1 MLVGINYYRTLRKI
15 NMRFIKL
22 LISFLLIALTNCNS
36 QNEKEKSD
44 TNINPE
50 IKAYADFLKNQNISA
65 KNYVL
70 SLFEKYDIVIISER
84 LHYEYTQ
91 YELYLD
97 IISDKQF
104 IDSVGNIFVE
114 VGVSS
119 EQDKVEIFLKSE
131 KLTEKIIE
139 KKALEIYR
147 NIPFLPSW
155 DKTSYYDFLIQLYKI
170 NQDLEPSKKINLYY
184 SDVPF
189 NWKRTKTKEQY
200 KIFMDTISTR
210 DSIIAKQIIDK
221 FEINNHKKALVILNY
236 RHGFTNIRYVKGGEK
251 AENTGRYLK
260 EKYENR
266 IASVLI
272 NDLCSKDDTFFSYQN
287 GKWDATFKLL
297 DKKNIG
303 FDFNKSPFGNDS
315 FDMYPIVNDL
325 TYNDVFTGFIYT
337 SPIDS
342 FIFKKGVKNYIS
354 NDFKSEY
361 LRRIEIG
368 GYLPDIENDT
378 IQRLW
383 KYNNKEWCPNYDT
396 IEFNINKWKT
406 RYNNAHK
413 APGNNWLN

>member
-1 MLVGINYYRTLRKI
+1 
-15 NMRFIKL
+15 MRYIRL
-22 LISFLLIALTNCNS
+22 LILFLLIGLTNCNN
-36 QNEKEKSD
+36 QNKKGKSD

-50 IKAYADFLKNQNISA
+50 IRTYVDFLQNQNISA
-65 KNYVL
+65 KDYIL
-70 SLFEKYDIVIISER
+70 SLFEKYDIVIITER

-91 YELYLD
+91 YEFYID
-97 IISDKQF
+97 IISDKRF
-104 IDSVGNIFVE
+104 INNVGNIFVE
-114 VGVSS
+114 VGISS
-119 EQDKVEIFLKSE
+119 EQDNVERFLKSE
-131 KLTEKIIE
+131 NLTKNIIE
-139 KKALEIYR
+139 KNALEIYR
-147 NIPFLPSW
+147 NIPFFPSW

-189 NWKRTKTKEQY
+189 SWKHTKTKEQY

-221 FEINNHKKALVILNY
+221 FEKIEIKTNNHKKALVILNY
-236 RHGFTNIRYVKGGEK
+236 RHGFTNIRYTKNGRK

-260 EKYENR
+260 EKYKNR

-272 NDLCSKDDTFFSYQN
+272 NDLYPKDDTFFPYQN
-287 GKWDATFKLL
+287 GKWDASFELL
-297 DKKNIG
+297 NKTNIG
-303 FDFNKSPFGNDS
+303 FNFNKSPFGDDS
-315 FDMYPIVNDL
+315 FDMYPIANDL
-325 TYNDVFTGFIYT
+325 TYKDVFTGFVYT

-361 LRRIEIG
+361 VRRMEIG

-396 IEFNINKWKT
+396 VKFKINKWKNT
-406 RYNNAHK
+406 
-413 APGNNWLN
+413 L